1 MVRQLEK
8 KLGTQELEARYLQ
21 VFFSRF
27 PDITTEF
34 NRQGNPWK
42 MQSVAVIKH
51 YCCE

>member
-8 KLGTQELEARYLQ
+8 KLGTEELEGRYLQ
-21 VFFSRF
+21 VFFSCS

-34 NRQGNPWK
+34 NRQANPWK
-42 MQSVAVIKH
+42 MQSVAAIKH